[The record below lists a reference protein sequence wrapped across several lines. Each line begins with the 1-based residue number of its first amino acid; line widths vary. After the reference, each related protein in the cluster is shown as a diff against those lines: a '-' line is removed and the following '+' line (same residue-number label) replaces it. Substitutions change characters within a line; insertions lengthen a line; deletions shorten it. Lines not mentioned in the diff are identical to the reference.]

1 MADKVRTKKHQR
13 KFIELYESRRFNTR
27 EMAIELGVTQRTVY
41 NWLESM
47 NLSSE
52 VLPRRHR
59 APLKFEFSQAE
70 KDEILRMHAEG
81 KYFTEIARALGR
93 TIMPVRR
100 ICTELGLRTSNF
112 KQITIGEKFG
122 YLTVVARAPVQ
133 KTYKGHFESRCVVE
147 CHCGKRKEVF
157 SYNLRSG
164 NTKTCGCKD
173 HLLNPDT
180 PYIRIFHGY
189 LSGAES
195 RGLELKL
202 NLDQIKYLVH
212 QRCFYCQT
220 ASSNRVEWRTQG
232 RSNNKTSLK
241 YMGIDRVNSA
251 GHYAP
256 GNVLPA
262 CKMCNR
268 AKSNA
273 SLSEFVAWLNRL
285 GSEMNEQEIL
295 KAAAR
300 IGRIL
305 KDQVLKANLQET
317 REQPE

>member
-1 MADKVRTKKHQR
+1 MAKKVWTDAHTRQL
-13 KFIELYESRRFNTR
+13 IEMYESKQFSTR
-27 EMAIELGVTQRTVY
+27 EMAATLGVTQRTIY
-41 NWLESM
+41 NRLGPM
-47 NLSSE
+47 NLDTTS
-52 VLPRRHR
+52 LPRRHH
-59 APLKFEFSQAE
+59 APVKFEFSQAE
-70 KDEILRMHAEG
+70 KTKILNLHAEG
-81 KYFTEIARALGR
+81 KYFSEIAKALGR
-93 TIMPVRR
+93 TIMPIRR
-100 ICTELGLRTSNF
+100 ICAELGLTTSNF
-112 KQITIGEKFG
+112 KSVKVGDRFG
-122 YLTVVARAPVQ
+122 YLRVVAHAPAQ
-133 KTYKGHFESRCVVE
+133 KIYKGHYESKCIVE
-147 CHCGKRKEVF
+147 CHCGNQKEAF
-157 SYNLRSG
+157 NSALRSG

-180 PYIRIFHGY
+180 PYVRIFHGY

-251 GHYAP
+251 GHYVP

-295 KAAAR
+295 NAAAQ

-305 KDQVLKANLQET
+305 KDQALKANLQET